1 MTSIKFDKLNPEKA
15 ELLQNIAHYRR
26 YTKTE
31 VVFEEGDAYKGPFIV
46 AEGQFKVFVMG
57 DAGKES
63 ILHVFREGE
72 LLAGGP
78 LFLGGSYPASCAALS
93 DGCLIA
99 FEHDRL
105 KKITEADESIHNYFL
120 QRTLKLLP
128 HLKQKI
134 ESLALKS
141 AEQRIINY
149 FISLGA
155 DRDSVILDIPK
166 NQIAAL
172 LDLTPESVSRVLNQ
186 LTARSI
192 LIVDDKTY
200 RLVGKP

>member
-1 MTSIKFDKLNPEKA
+1 MTSINFAKLNSQKT
-15 ELLQNIAHYRR
+15 ELLQNISHYKRFA
-26 YTKTE
+26 KNE
-31 VVFEEGDAYKGPFIV
+31 NVFEEGDVYRGPYIV
-46 AEGQFKVFVMG
+46 VEGQFKVFMLG

-63 ILHVFREGE
+63 IMHVFREGE

-78 LFLGGSYPASCAALS
+78 LFLGGTYPASCASLS

-99 FEHDRL
+99 FEYDRL
-105 KKITEADESIHNYFL
+105 KKIIDTDESIHNYFL

-128 HLKQKI
+128 RLKQKI

-149 FISLGA
+149 FKSLGA
-155 DRDSVILDIPK
+155 DRAPVALDIPK

-186 LTARSI
+186 LIQREI
-192 LIVDDKTY
+192 LSVDEKTY
-200 RLVGKP
+200 SLKK